1 MRAARRLVYWHRF
14 RSQQD
19 DLREELE
26 LHRAMLVRDLEREGL
41 SPDEARVAAR
51 RAMGNE
57 TYMREEAR
65 GVWLSTTLEAV
76 LKDVRYAWRG
86 LRRSPVF
93 TAVAVLTLAV
103 CIGAPYLRRSPSG
116 SPR

>member
-1 MRAARRLVYWHRF
+1 MSVATDGMRLVRRLAYWLRF
-14 RSQQD
+14 RSHQD
-19 DLREELE
+19 DLREELAI
-26 LHRAMLVRDLEREGL
+26 HREMLASDLERQGL
-41 SPDEARVAAR
+41 STDTARAAAR

-93 TAVAVLTLAV
+93 TIVAVLTLAI
-103 CIGAPYLRRSPSG
+103 CI
-116 SPR
+116 